1 MITAGQGYPV
11 LVGDP
16 TAEVAEYE
24 AVLSS
29 AHFAGE
35 TNSKR
40 FLKFVCDKYFAG
52 IHHISEYEIAIEA
65 LGRRS
70 DFDTSQDSIVRVEAH
85 RVRKRLREYYEHE
98 GSKHTLHLVIPQGSY
113 LPHFVPANQPESE
126 PVADPVPPSTQ
137 VPEAHPAPALVPRSF
152 PLGLAVLL
160 ILLVATILTT
170 GLVVYV
176 RTHGKAQAHR
186 LASASTPLPQ

>member
-70 DFDTSQDSIVRVEAH
+70 DFDPSQDSIVRVEAH
-85 RVRKRLREYYEHE
+85 RVRKRLRDHYELEAPH
-98 GSKHTLHLVIPQGSY
+98 SALRLILPQGSY
-113 LPHFVPANQPESE
+113 LPHFVPASR
-126 PVADPVPPSTQ
+126 V
-137 VPEAHPAPALVPRSF
+137 
-152 PLGLAVLL
+152 
-160 ILLVATILTT
+160 
-170 GLVVYV
+170 
-176 RTHGKAQAHR
+176 
-186 LASASTPLPQ
+186 

>member
-52 IHHISEYEIAIEA
+52 IHHVSEYEIATEA

-70 DFDTSQDSIVRVEAH
+70 DFDPSQDSIVRVEAH
-85 RVRKRLREYYEHE
+85 RVRKRLRDYYEQE
-98 GSKHTLHLVIPQGSY
+98 EPKHTLQLVIPQGTY
-113 LPHFVPANQPESE
+113 LPHFVLASQAETEAAVAPA
-126 PVADPVPPSTQ
+126 
-137 VPEAHPAPALVPRSF
+137 VPERKIPEAPPEEARRSF
-152 PLGLAVLL
+152 S
-160 ILLVATILTT
+160 
-170 GLVVYV
+170 
-176 RTHGKAQAHR
+176 RR
-186 LASASTPLPQ
+186 